1 MRVAE
6 AASGQASAAAA
17 IAEPNARMTEAPG
30 LVCGGLPRARF
41 GVGVQPGRGKPT
53 LVCGGL
59 RTPYLYLTLG
69 VTCPASL
76 AAGGNL
82 PPQVWVGV

>member
-53 LVCGGL
+53 GVWGATHPVFDLGG
-59 RTPYLYLTLG
+59 YLPRKFG
-69 VTCPASL
+69 R
-76 AAGGNL
+76 GG
-82 PPQVWVGV
+82 